1 MAKKNHEI
9 VAFRIQEV
17 KTKRLRFLDL
27 QGLGLDK
34 FPIQILE
41 LDFLFDIDLS
51 FNYLQELP
59 EDFFNLTNIQY
70 LNLSHNNLSHL
81 SFKLGKPYSF
91 KEINISH
98 NHFNFIPKELLN
110 INVESIIYSNN
121 PFTNNLPDELISSD
135 DLYYIEYYLE
145 ALNKNKEVNKLFET
159 KILLVGKGDVGKTT
173 LSKVIMEPEFKVAVG
188 EEKTTHGIDIKHKD
202 VSIFFPA
209 KKPYY
214 RMVLDFNDL
223 YVHSSFDESLEEL
236 DEISFNYLY
245 EEYVPL
251 PAILDNQE
259 LLADLRLMEEPYYDS
274 LKCFFKREVRL
285 NIWDF
290 GGQEVLY
297 STHKFFLTKRS
308 IYIFVWEPRSDT
320 EEENFDYWLNV
331 IKRLGGDSPV
341 IIVMNKSDIRVK
353 RIDEDSY
360 RNKHK
365 NIKSFFYVSCLTKEG
380 INDLNQKLE
389 STIATLPHLGDKL
402 PNSWD
407 QIRLKLQK
415 LDREYISFDEF
426 KEICELTKPENAYYI
441 SEYLTD
447 LGDIIHFKSDFSLRN
462 IVILNPKWLTK
473 AIYELIQ
480 NRAVQNKQGFFS
492 ADELVELLDQKKYP
506 TKIHLEL
513 ISLMEKFEICFKIT
527 GSGNDYI
534 IPSLLNVSIPNSILL
549 SEFGRNQ
556 TLKYKVAYQF
566 LINGIIERLIC
577 RLNYAIEKNNFWKYG
592 VVFNTENNRALVI
605 LNKAARKI
613 DITVTGET
621 PSFLLN
627 VIVHELKI
635 IHDNLKLSSN
645 DFDEM
650 IPCNCSECQTN
661 LEPYYFSKKT
671 LLKFKE
677 KEKDIINCYI
687 SADDVYIQELL
698 IGYKP
703 IKKSNSLVY
712 CFIRAMSS
720 LQTRHKLVEGF
731 NEDGI
736 NTYFQDLLAT
746 FLPKGMI
753 TNEQALRGKSA
764 TGFSQGR
771 LDISVD
777 SVDTGNVSFFEG
789 FILNSFVKKNIDDHV
804 AKSLINYDP
813 NGLKEK
819 FIGVYYRGKNF
830 VQMFSKFMN
839 HMLTISVDEIQIIS
853 IDDLSAIYV
862 SASEMKVI
870 RINYNRSE
878 TKLTLYIILAN
889 MNL

>member
-1 MAKKNHEI
+1 MAKKNHELA
-9 VAFRIQEV
+9 VLRIEEV
-17 KTKRLRFLDL
+17 KRNRLRFLDL
-27 QGLGLDK
+27 QGLGLEK
-34 FPIQILE
+34 LPIQIAD
-41 LDFLFDIDLS
+41 LDFVFDIDLS
-51 FNYLQELP
+51 FNNLQELP
-59 EDFFNLTNIQY
+59 EEFFQLTNIQH

-81 SFKLGKPYSF
+81 NFKLGKPYSF

-98 NHFNFIPKELLN
+98 NHFNFVPKELLE
-110 INVESIIYSNN
+110 INVESIIYYSN
-121 PFTNNLPDELISSD
+121 PFTNNLPDELLTSD
-135 DLYYIEYYLE
+135 DLYYIDYYLE
-145 ALNKNKEVNKLFET
+145 ALTQNKEVNRLFET
-159 KILLVGKGDVGKTT
+159 KLLFVGKGDVGKTT
-173 LSKVIMEPEFKVAVG
+173 LMKVIMNPEYKVEVG
-188 EEKTTHGIDIKHKD
+188 EEKTTHGIDINHKD
-202 VSIFFPA
+202 ISIFLPA

-214 RMVLDFNDL
+214 RMVLDFDDL
-223 YVHSSFDESLEEL
+223 YICNPYDESLYEL
-236 DEISFNYLY
+236 DEDSYNYLY
-245 EEYVPL
+245 REYVP
-251 PAILDNQE
+251 ITEIIDDQE
-259 LLADLRLMEEPYYDS
+259 ELANLRLVEEPYDEDS
-274 LKCFFKREVRL
+274 KCFFKREVRL

-308 IYIFVWEPRSDT
+308 IYLFVWEPRSDT

-360 RNKHK
+360 RKKYK
-365 NIKSFFYVSCLTKEG
+365 NIRGFFYVSCVSKEG
-380 INDLNQKLE
+380 IGGLLE
-389 STIATLPHLGDKL
+389 QLKSTVATLPHLGDKL

-415 LDREYISFDEF
+415 LGREYISFDEF
-426 KEICELTKPENAYYI
+426 KEVCELTKPENAYYI

-447 LGDIIHFKSDFSLRN
+447 LGDIIHFKNDFALRN

-480 NRAVQNKQGFFS
+480 NKEVQEKQGFFS
-492 ADELVELLDQKKYP
+492 ADELVELLEEEKYP

-513 ISLMEKFEICFKIT
+513 VSLMEKFEICFKIT

-534 IPSLLNVSIPNSILL
+534 IPSLLNVSVPDSSLTNDFEINES
-549 SEFGRNQ
+549 
-556 TLKYKVAYQF
+556 LKYKVTYQF

-577 RLNYAIEKNNFWKYG
+577 RLNYAIEENNFWKYG
-592 VVFNTENNRALVI
+592 VVFNTENNRALVV

-613 DITVTGET
+613 GIYVIGET
-621 PSFLLN
+621 PSVFLN

-635 IHDNLKLSSN
+635 IHDNLKLTSN
-645 DFDEM
+645 DYDEM
-650 IPCNCSECQTN
+650 VPCNCSECQSTF
-661 LEPYYFSKKT
+661 EPYYFSKKT

-677 KEKDIINCYI
+677 KGKNKINCYI
-687 SADDVYIQELL
+687 SADDVYIEELL

-720 LQTRHKLVEGF
+720 LQTRHKLVEGMK
-731 NEDGI
+731 EDGI
-736 NTYFQDLLAT
+736 NTYYQDLLAT
-746 FLPKGMI
+746 FLPKGMT

-764 TGFSQGR
+764 TGISQGR

-777 SVDTGNVSFFEG
+777 AVDSGNVSFYEG
-789 FILNSFVKKNIDDHV
+789 FILTSFVKKTIDAHIT
-804 AKSLINYDP
+804 KSLINYDP

-819 FIGVYYRGKNF
+819 FIGVYYRGNNF
-830 VQMFSKFMN
+830 INMFSKFLD
-839 HMLTISVDEIQIIS
+839 HIKTLSVDGIQIIS
-853 IDDLSAIYV
+853 TDDLSKVYV

-878 TKLTLYIILAN
+878 TVLSLYIILV
-889 MNL
+889 NLNL